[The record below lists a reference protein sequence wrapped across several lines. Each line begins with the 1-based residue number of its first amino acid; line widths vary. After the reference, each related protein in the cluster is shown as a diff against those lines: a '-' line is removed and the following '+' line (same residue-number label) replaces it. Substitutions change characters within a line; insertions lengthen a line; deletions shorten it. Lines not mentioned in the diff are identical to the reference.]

1 MEAFANTDTSTTN
14 PFREIVDKLSL
25 HAWQDVTIEY
35 LEWVAQLLKQHGVK
49 PETYGDVFK
58 VLEFLHENAAVE
70 LKDDEDR
77 EKTLIRKGQNF
88 GKNNI

>member
-14 PFREIVDKLSL
+14 PFREIVNKLSP
-25 HAWQDVTIEY
+25 HSWQDVTIEY
-35 LEWVAQLLKQHGVK
+35 LEWVAQLLKQHNVR

-58 VLEFLHENAAVE
+58 VLEFLSENGVVE

-88 GKNNI
+88 GENNI